1 MSAAC
6 SVSEPEQS
14 AAAKELPAFGSGIEF
29 RPQSKRSKDAPVR
42 SAGADQS
49 NKSGTVA
56 VQLMEQKEVVEDM
69 QVPCPVILN
78 FVIHSNC
85 SSRYWAIEGISMCQ
99 LVCDV
104 QEAMD
109 VEEDAPVIMQP
120 RKPRRNFRAK
130 PAGEQPAD

>member
-1 MSAAC
+1 
-6 SVSEPEQS
+6 
-14 AAAKELPAFGSGIEF
+14 
-29 RPQSKRSKDAPVR
+29 
-42 SAGADQS
+42 
-49 NKSGTVA
+49 
-56 VQLMEQKEVVEDM
+56 
-69 QVPCPVILN
+69 
-78 FVIHSNC
+78 
-85 SSRYWAIEGISMCQ
+85 MCQ